1 MSTALLASID
11 TRKLKSKELADTIM
25 RLKNMSRG
33 GYATYRPN
41 EKTLARLL
49 RKIMEL
55 SKKEEEWYLYF
66 DALYNIIFLYCR
78 NDNARMVV
86 KYAEL
91 FYKECALYMDEILP
105 AYHDTDL
112 AKLNVWTY
120 SLIFS
125 TYCDYHQIKDTK
137 MDIFMQQFEDA
148 VSKYGA
154 AYDYYRAEMELAA
167 LYRDK
172 ELAEHGRKGFER
184 YEAELKSCYVCGHK
198 QYFSYYLLM
207 DKKQKAEEL
216 MLDFL
221 HRNIPKNAL
230 WCYDYCENAEAV
242 LLYKRMLNDCLLLG
256 KAEYFCYF
264 FQKYWMTMPRK
275 VPRRQEWAII
285 ACLCAIAGNFEDLDA
300 DLRSVEKNL
309 EEQESM
315 STVRNMENFLCWWCY
330 FTLLDRSGVH
340 EVEINIPELTSD
352 EKKENGENRQGGE
365 APAKLSCLAIAK
377 YFEKL
382 ADDYGM
388 KFAKA
393 RSKFDYQSVKETYR
407 ECAGL

>member
-1 MSTALLASID
+1 MLFQRNMADGIKN
-11 TRKLKSKELADTIM
+11 RELADAVRRAQALTD
-25 RLKNMSRG
+25 G
-33 GYATYRPN
+33 GYELYDRNAVAIMKLLQKILR
-41 EKTLARLL
+41 LA
-49 RKIMEL
+49 
-55 SKKEEEWYLYF
+55 KKEKEWYLYF
-66 DALYNIIFLYCR
+66 YALYEIMYESGRCGDLL
-78 NDNARMVV
+78 AVV
-86 KYAEL
+86 KYAEVY
-91 FYKECALYMDEILP
+91 YKDCALYMDKELP
-105 AYHDTDL
+105 NYPNTQMAYMN
-112 AKLNVWTY
+112 AWIYGK
-120 SLIFS
+120 IFDA
-125 TYCDYHQIKDTK
+125 YGEYYQIDDIK
-137 MDIFMQQFEDA
+137 MDAFMKQYEET
-148 VSKYGA
+148 VIKYGKV
-154 AYDYYRAEMELAA
+154 YNYYTAEMELAA

-172 ELAEHGRKGFER
+172 ELAEHGRRGFER
-184 YEAELKSCYVCGHK
+184 YEAELKSCYVCGHI

-230 WCYDYCENAEAV
+230 WCYDYCEDAEAV
-242 LLYKRMLNDCLLLG
+242 NLYRSMLSACLLLG
-256 KAEYFCYF
+256 KAEYFRYF

-285 ACLCAIAGNFEDLDA
+285 ACLCAIAGNFEDLEA

-330 FTLLDRSGVH
+330 FTLLDRSGVN
-340 EVEINIPELTSD
+340 EVEINIPELISD
-352 EKKENGENRQGGE
+352 EKKENGENSQGGE
-365 APAKLSCLAIAK
+365 ALAKISCLAIAK